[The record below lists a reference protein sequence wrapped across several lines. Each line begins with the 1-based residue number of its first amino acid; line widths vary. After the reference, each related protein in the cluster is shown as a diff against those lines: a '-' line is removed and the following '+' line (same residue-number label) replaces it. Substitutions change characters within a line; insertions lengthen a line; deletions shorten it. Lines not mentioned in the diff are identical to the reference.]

1 VRVLVDQCLP
11 RHLANELP
19 GHDATTV
26 RAQRWLGLR
35 NGVLLRAAVD
45 AGFEVFITNDS
56 SIEFQQNVKRIGIA
70 VIALEGFRNRIQDLR
85 PAIPQIL
92 QELTTIQ
99 PGLVVTI
106 TRPGF
111 LRA

>member
-1 VRVLVDQCLP
+1 
-11 RHLANELP
+11 LAADLT

-45 AGFEVFITNDS
+45 AGFQAFITNDS

-70 VIALEGFRNRIQDLR
+70 VIAIDGFRNRIQDLR
-85 PAIPQIL
+85 PLIPRIL
-92 QELTTIQ
+92 GYLASIQ
-99 PGLVVTI
+99 PGQVITI
-106 TRPGF
+106 TRQ
-111 LRA
+111 

>member
-1 VRVLVDQCLP
+1 MRVLVDQCLP
-11 RHLANELP
+11 RQLAADLT

-45 AGFEVFITNDS
+45 AGFQAFITNDS

-70 VIALEGFRNRIQDLR
+70 VIAIVGFRNRIQDLR
-85 PAIPQIL
+85 PVIPRIL
-92 QELTTIQ
+92 EELTTIK
-99 PGLVVTI
+99 PGQVVTI
-106 TRPGF
+106 ARQ
-111 LRA
+111 

>member
-11 RHLANELP
+11 RHLAAELT
-19 GHDATTV
+19 GHEATTV

-35 NGVLLRAAVD
+35 NGVLLRAAVN

-70 VIALEGFRNRIQDLR
+70 VIALVGFRNRIQDLR
-85 PAIPQIL
+85 PIVPRVVH
-92 QELTTIQ
+92 ELATIR
-99 PGLVVTI
+99 PGQVVTI
-106 TRPGF
+106 SR
-111 LRA
+111 

>member
-11 RHLANELP
+11 RHLAAELP

-45 AGFEVFITNDS
+45 AGFEVFITNDF
-56 SIEFQQNVKRIGIA
+56 SIEFQQNVKRIGIG
-70 VIALEGFRNRIQDLR
+70 VIAIIGFRNRIEDLR
-85 PAIPQIL
+85 PIIPRIL
-92 QELTTIQ
+92 EELMTIQ
-99 PGLVVTI
+99 PGQVVTI
-106 TRPGF
+106 SR
-111 LRA
+111 R

>member
-1 VRVLVDQCLP
+1 M
-11 RHLANELP
+11 
-19 GHDATTV
+19 

-70 VIALEGFRNRIQDLR
+70 VIALDGFRNRIQDLR
-85 PAIPQIL
+85 PVIPRIL
-92 QELTTIQ
+92 DELITVKA
-99 PGLVVTI
+99 GEVVTI
-106 TRPGF
+106 VR
-111 LRA
+111 